1 MPIKSFKDK
10 ETAKVFGDDFSKKF
24 PLAIQQRA
32 ASRLDLIDAA
42 VDLRNLALP
51 GLRLEA
57 LKGSRKGQHSVRINQ
72 QWRVCFTW
80 RDGEAHDVEIVD
92 YH

>member
-10 ETAKVFGDDFSKKF
+10 ETANVFGDDFSKKF
-24 PLAIQQRA
+24 PPSIQQRA

-57 LKGSRKGQHSVRINQ
+57 LRGNRKGQHSVRINQ